1 MKPTVLLTALTL
13 SVSSLSALADPVRIE
28 NAWAR
33 ATAPGQKVAAAFMDL
48 TADSDLRL
56 VGASSPAAK
65 TVELHQMRMDE
76 GVMVMRAVPDIPL
89 PKGQTV
95 SLKPGGLH
103 LMLIDLV
110 APLKEGSP
118 TPVSLTLRDA
128 RGQDTRLDLKLETR
142 RAGSLPAHHGH

>member
-1 MKPTVLLTALTL
+1 MKPIALLTAVSLAVL
-13 SVSSLSALADPVRIE
+13 SLAALADPVRVE

-48 TADSDLRL
+48 TAGSDLRL
-56 VGASSPAAK
+56 VAATSPAAK
-65 TVELHQMRMDE
+65 TVELHRMSMDN

-128 RGQDTRLDLKLETR
+128 RGQETRLDLQLDTR
-142 RAGSLPAHHGH
+142 RAGTMPAHHGH